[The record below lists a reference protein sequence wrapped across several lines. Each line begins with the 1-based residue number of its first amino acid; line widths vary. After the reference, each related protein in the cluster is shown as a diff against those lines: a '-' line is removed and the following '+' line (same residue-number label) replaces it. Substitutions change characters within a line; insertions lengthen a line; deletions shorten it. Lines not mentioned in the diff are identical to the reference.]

1 MPAASYSL
9 LTYRV
14 PVSWNFYTWTFEQL
28 IACKATRQ
36 KVSRRNPCP
45 KYPVRTSYPS
55 GFAGYNTFCRMT
67 DDQYFAG
74 TKVAIAK
81 EKVAGALR
89 KCAVPV
95 QVVLLVDSAQGIIDN
110 GGLRYFYE
118 VDFEEQGPYSDFVEA
133 YRAIG
138 AEDAATLLER
148 SIRLF
153 PFPDPHLHELKRQ
166 RWLDQIQEDESHEF
180 NYISAKLIGHQV
192 VFPKLKEYMAR
203 HWEHFVAT

>member
-1 MPAASYSL
+1 
-9 LTYRV
+9 
-14 PVSWNFYTWTFEQL
+14 
-28 IACKATRQ
+28 
-36 KVSRRNPCP
+36 
-45 KYPVRTSYPS
+45 
-55 GFAGYNTFCRMT
+55 MT

-81 EKVAGALR
+81 EKAAGALR

-110 GGLRYFYE
+110 GGLLYFYE

-138 AEDAATLLER
+138 AEEAATLLER

-153 PFPDPHLHELKRQ
+153 PFLDPHLHELKRQ
-166 RWLDQIQEDESHEF
+166 RWLDQIQEDENHEF
-180 NYISAKLIGHQV
+180 NDLSDKLIGHKA

-203 HWEHFVAT
+203 HWEHFGAT